1 MVDDNIK
8 LLTCDK
14 SKSQSWALVSDSEN
28 DMTDFLA
35 WFKIES
41 CTRNW
46 LGFCWFGK
54 RCFRVESET
63 KSQSNN
69 LLGTTLNLYIIYR

>member
-35 WFKIES
+35 
-41 CTRNW
+41 
-46 LGFCWFGK
+46 
-54 RCFRVESET
+54 
-63 KSQSNN
+63 
-69 LLGTTLNLYIIYR
+69 